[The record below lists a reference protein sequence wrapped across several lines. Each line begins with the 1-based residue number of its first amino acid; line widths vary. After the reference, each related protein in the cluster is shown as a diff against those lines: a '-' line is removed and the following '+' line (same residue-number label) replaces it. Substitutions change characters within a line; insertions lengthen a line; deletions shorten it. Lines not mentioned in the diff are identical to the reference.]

1 MSMRNYL
8 AILGAAVLAAPLTA
22 LAVTPA
28 SAESS
33 PAQMCKQ
40 ERQTMGEAAFKLLHG
55 TNENKSN
62 AFGKCVSKK
71 AKQGQAARTNASARC
86 RAEQSDPNFA
96 ATHGGKTFDQFYGT
110 NKKGSN
116 AFGKCVSTK
125 ASETVAASHN
135 AVLNAAKRCKAERNA
150 NPTAFKNT
158 HGTNKNKSNALGKCI
173 SKLVKA

>member
-1 MSMRNYL
+1 MRNYL

-125 ASETVAASHN
+125 ANETVAASHN

>member
-1 MSMRNYL
+1 MRKYL
-8 AILGAAVLAAPLTA
+8 VILGAAALAGPVAA
-22 LAVTPA
+22 LAVEPA
-28 SAESS
+28 SPEASSS

-40 ERQTMGEAAFKLLHG
+40 ERQTMGEDAFKLLHG
-55 TNENKSN
+55 TNNNKSN

-71 AKQGQAARTNASARC
+71 AKQAEAARTNASAQC
-86 RAEQSDPNFA
+86 RAEQSDSNFA

-116 AFGKCVSTK
+116 AFGKCVSSK
-125 ASETVAASHN
+125 ATAKVEESHD
-135 AVLNAAKRCKAERNA
+135 AVLNAAKRCKAERSA
-150 NPTAFKNT
+150 NPTAFKAT